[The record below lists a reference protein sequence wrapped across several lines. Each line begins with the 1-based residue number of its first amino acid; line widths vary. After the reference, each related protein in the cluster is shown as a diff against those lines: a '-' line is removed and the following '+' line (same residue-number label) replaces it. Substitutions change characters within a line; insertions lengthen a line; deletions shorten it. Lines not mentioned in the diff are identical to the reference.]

1 MRAVVT
7 GATGFIGGALTRA
20 LLTQGWE
27 VVALTRRRTGLP
39 EKVVHVA
46 WELGAV
52 VPAHALEDVDVVFH
66 VAARVGDWG
75 RQEDFER
82 DNVDATRSLLEACE
96 RARVRAFVFTSS
108 PSAFLGDH
116 DVVEANETLEPPA
129 QALSAY
135 GASKAKVDALVRAHR
150 GVTRT
155 VVLRPHAVHGPGDR
169 HLRKLVR
176 GMAWLG
182 VVPEIGAGDAR
193 ISITSIETCV
203 EAHLRAAERLLAGL
217 PSGRAYFVA
226 DSPSV
231 PLTALLVAEV
241 QRLTGRTP
249 RILRLGR
256 PMASSLARFAEW
268 FHRPF
273 PNWAP
278 VVNRYRVA
286 MLSRSHTFDV
296 SRMVDEL
303 GVTPRD
309 ARRVLEPGH
318 GLDGARAVENT
329 ARHGSTACAG
339 PADGAARHRGRS
351 RSDPEPAAT

>member
-7 GATGFIGGALTRA
+7 GATGFIGGAITRA
-20 LLTQGWE
+20 LLTAGWE

-39 EKVVHVA
+39 ENVVHIA

-52 VPAHALEDVDVVFH
+52 VPAHALEHVDVVFH

-75 RQEDFER
+75 RPEDFER
-82 DNVDATRSLLEACE
+82 ENVDATRALLEACE
-96 RARVRAFVFTSS
+96 GARVKAFVFTSS
-108 PSAFLGDH
+108 PSAFLGDS
-116 DVVEANETLEPPA
+116 DVVEANESLEPPA
-129 QALSAY
+129 EPLSAY
-135 GASKAKVDALVRAHR
+135 GASKARADAIVRAHR

-155 VVLRPHAVHGPGDR
+155 IVLRPHAVHGPGDR

-176 GMAWLG
+176 GMALLG

-203 EAHLRAAERLLAGL
+203 EAHLRAGERLLAGL

-226 DSPSV
+226 DAPSV

-241 QRLTGRTP
+241 RRLTGRTP
-249 RILRLGR
+249 SVLRMGR
-256 PMASSLARFAEW
+256 PLASSLARFAEW

-296 SRMVDEL
+296 SRMVVEL

-309 ARRVLEPGH
+309 ARRVLEAGA
-318 GLDGARAVENT
+318 GLDGARPVENT
-329 ARHGSTACAG
+329 QRHGSMARAASG
-339 PADGAARHRGRS
+339 GDGAPIAGGGR
-351 RSDPEPAAT
+351 RSNPAAT